1 MGIQGFKN
9 WKMLGEAFQAH
20 KRKNIDRPSTTY
32 NTF

>member
-1 MGIQGFKN
+1 MGIQGLKN
-9 WKMLGEAFQAH
+9 WKMLGWAFQAH